1 MNPNLLSLRLLFIIT
16 DAGTEKRIEHL
27 FSEIHLPVYYQFRG
41 QGTAKTEILDICGLQ
56 GRTRLFTVSIVPKI
70 AVRGVYEKLEE
81 FFHIRKKG
89 MGVAVTVPVTGA
101 QERILTLLKEEVSEK
116 IKKNIES
123 DVQKMKEEA
132 LYTMILVAVK
142 AGYSD
147 EVIEAATKA
156 GAGGGT
162 VIRGRRQGTEA
173 MVQFLGISMQEE
185 QDFVMIIAPKEK
197 KASIMESIGKS
208 CGLQTEAC
216 GTILSVPVDEVLGI
230 REEQA

>member
-16 DAGTEKRIEHL
+16 DVGTEKRIEHL

>member
-56 GRTRLFTVSIVPKI
+56 GRTRLFTVSI
-70 AVRGVYEKLEE
+70 
-81 FFHIRKKG
+81 
-89 MGVAVTVPVTGA
+89 VAVTVPVTGA